1 MTNSKH
7 LVKCPFYEYEKVN
20 FVKCEDVKRIFKSV
34 KEKDDYMYK
43 FCDVNWMKCEH
54 ALRLHHA
61 YEEGRDM
68 EEVKIESLKS
78 ENRKL
83 ERRLK
88 QAEARNE
95 AKDEEI
101 RKLRNRC
108 KGYEQYRD
116 KYLQLAAH
124 EKKVYEEITAMTT
137 MYEAR
142 FAYLM
147 STRCDYCSGNED
159 PILNEKEMEEWSKGK
174 EFAIIADKVEDDKVV
189 QWRAIV
195 RLQDDQDD
203 DTTESEDE
211 EEQSEDSD
219 EPEDRQTDD
228 RPEH

>member
-34 KEKDDYMYK
+34 KQKDDYMYK
-43 FCDVNWMKCEH
+43 FCDANWMKCEH

-88 QAEARNE
+88 QAEARND

-116 KYLQLAAH
+116 KYLKLEAH
-124 EKKVYEEITAMTT
+124 EKKVCEEVTAITT

-147 STRCDYCSGNED
+147 AEFADG
-159 PILNEKEMEEWSKGK
+159 ILDEKAMDEWSKDK
-174 EFAIIADKVEDDKVV
+174 EFAIIADEVEDEKVV
-189 QWRAIV
+189 KWRAIV

-203 DTTESEDE
+203 MKENDE
-211 EEQSEDSD
+211 NG
-219 EPEDRQTDD
+219 
-228 RPEH
+228 

>member
-34 KEKDDYMYK
+34 KQKDDYMYK

-88 QAEARNE
+88 QAEARND

-116 KYLQLAAH
+116 KYLKLEAH
-124 EKKVYEEITAMTT
+124 EKKVYEEVTAMTA

-147 STRCDYCSGNED
+147 AEFADG
-159 PILNEKEMEEWSKGK
+159 ILDEKAMDEWSKDK
-174 EFAIIADKVEDDKVV
+174 EFAIIADEVEDEKVV
-189 QWRAIV
+189 KWRAIV

-211 EEQSEDSD
+211 EEQSADHN

-228 RPEH
+228 RPEQ